1 LFDRT
6 KVVKE
11 PAYLTGAEYIDRG
24 QIVGG
29 DFFKTVPTGGDA
41 YILKRIL
48 HDWNDQRCLEI
59 LRTCRDAMR
68 EKTRILVIDAVVPPG
83 NEAHPSKIMD
93 ILMMTLVEGRE
104 RTEEEFRDLFRQAGL
119 KLTRVIATPSVLS
132 IVEGERD

>member
-29 DFFKTVPTGGDA
+29 DFFKTVPAGGDA

-48 HDWNDQRCLEI
+48 HDWNDQRCLET
-59 LRTCRDAMR
+59 LRTWRDAMR
-68 EKTRILVIDAVVPPG
+68 EKTRFLVIDAVVPPG

-104 RTEEEFRDLFRQAGL
+104 RTEEEFRELYRQAGL
-119 KLTRVIATPSVLS
+119 KLTTVIATPSVLS